1 MQTQR
6 TENVI
11 HLRNRN
17 IDMFKK
23 DLILR
28 NPLRSFGRGGEEI
41 LAAGCFGAVLA
52 PAGVGK
58 TAFLVQLALNAML
71 QEKKVL
77 HISLDEPVTKVSLWY
92 AKLFQDLA
100 DRANLT
106 RLDGVLEDLLP
117 HRFIMTFKVEGF
129 TVPKLEERLTDLT
142 AQNVF
147 HPEMVLI
154 DGFPFGEADR
164 ERLMAL
170 KLLAGRLGV
179 YVWFTVHTHRH
190 EKPTAEGMPP
200 ALARAGD
207 LFDVILQL
215 DARGADITIQP
226 LRGIASD
233 AVENRLRLDPATML
247 IRDEG

>member
-1 MQTQR
+1 
-6 TENVI
+6 
-11 HLRNRN
+11 
-17 IDMFKK
+17 MFKK

-28 NPLRSFGRGGEEI
+28 NPLRSFSRGGEEI
-41 LAAGCFGAVLA
+41 LTAGRFGAVLA

-71 QEKKVL
+71 QEKNVL

-100 DRANLT
+100 DRARLT
-106 RLDGVLEDLLP
+106 KLDGVLEDLLP

-154 DGFPFGEADR
+154 DGFPFGEAAR

-190 EKPTAEGMPP
+190 EKPTEDGMPP
-200 ALARAGD
+200 ALAQASD

-215 DARGADITIQP
+215 DAKGADIAIQP
-226 LRGIASD
+226 LRGIAAD
-233 AVENRLRLDPATML
+233 TIENRLRLDPATML